1 MKRLLK
7 QLKQRNNEEKKRPRL
22 AFGVFFI
29 AKKNDRSYNKRLD
42 THKRG
47 GTMMHSPIER
57 LFSLFDQTAVILQ
70 EELRC
75 TYLEAV
81 AETGENFFY
90 GDVLQEEVSELNR
103 KRLKNEYRQIQLE
116 RFTNEEIRKAFQL
129 AVLKGMKEHTQPHH
143 QMTPDAVSLF
153 LSYLVGKFMNRYFAF
168 TIFDPAVGTANLLTA
183 VLNHLP
189 EKQVKSYGGD
199 IDDLLMKVAYV
210 NANLQKHSIHFFN
223 QDSLQPL
230 FVEPVDVV
238 VCDLPIGYYPN
249 DDNASRFILKAE
261 KGHSYAH
268 HLFIEQSVSYTK
280 EGGYLFFLIPNS
292 LFTSDQADKLH
303 SFVKEYTVVQGL
315 LQLPLSMFK
324 NEQAAKSIFILQK
337 KGSSVKPPKKAL
349 LAELPSFSNKQAMQG
364 MMHKIDEW
372 FTTEKQGL

>member
-1 MKRLLK
+1 MSTQICKS
-7 QLKQRNNEEKKRPRL
+7 
-22 AFGVFFI
+22 I
-29 AKKNDRSYNKRLD
+29 RS
-42 THKRG
+42 T
-47 GTMMHSPIER
+47 
-57 LFSLFDQTAVILQ
+57 
-70 EELRC
+70 
-75 TYLEAV
+75 
-81 AETGENFFY
+81 
-90 GDVLQEEVSELNR
+90 
-103 KRLKNEYRQIQLE
+103 
-116 RFTNEEIRKAFQL
+116 
-129 AVLKGMKEHTQPHH
+129 
-143 QMTPDAVSLF
+143 
-153 LSYLVGKFMNRYFAF
+153 
-168 TIFDPAVGTANLLTA
+168 
-183 VLNHLP
+183 
-189 EKQVKSYGGD
+189 
-199 IDDLLMKVAYV
+199 
-210 NANLQKHSIHFFN
+210 FFN